1 MGCGASAAAEPP
13 SDPAVRCSQPKQAAV
28 VAGEELRAV
37 ATPVETAAMAPT
49 RPDEGPAQEKPEA
62 LTGVN
67 GTGVTQAAAT
77 DSDEEPE
84 PQTESDEEGAP
95 AKAKT
100 VTTGSALSE
109 EEIAAIA
116 QAAAGSVVPG
126 PQAGAQAVVGRRA
139 SVSVAMGESG
149 AAAAAA
155 AAAAVAAAAVVAAA
169 ESIPE

>member
-13 SDPAVRCSQPKQAAV
+13 SDPAGGLSQPQAEV
-28 VAGEELRAV
+28 VGAEEHRAV
-37 ATPVETAAMAPT
+37 APPADVETAAVAPT
-49 RPDEGPAQEKPEA
+49 RRADEGPAAQKRPEA
-62 LTGVN
+62 LTG
-67 GTGVTQAAAT
+67 GVPQAGAT

-84 PQTESDEEGAP
+84 PQTESDEDDAP
-95 AKAKT
+95 ATSKATT
-100 VTTGSALSE
+100 VSTGSALSE

-116 QAAAGSVVPG
+116 QAAASSVVPG
-126 PQAGAQAVVGRRA
+126 PQAGDQAVVGRRA

-155 AAAAVAAAAVVAAA
+155 AAAA